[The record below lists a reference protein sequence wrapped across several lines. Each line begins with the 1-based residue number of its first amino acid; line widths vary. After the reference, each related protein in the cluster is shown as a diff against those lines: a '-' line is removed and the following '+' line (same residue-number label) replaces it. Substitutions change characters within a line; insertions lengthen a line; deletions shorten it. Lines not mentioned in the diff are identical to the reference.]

1 MWQKTLIKYLPHL
14 LALILLIGV
23 GVALHQKIKQD
34 GFREGAVSVQAKW
47 DAETKDYNEHIAS
60 LQKEYEAREAI
71 HRSKND
77 EITHALAEANR
88 KHDVEVA
95 TLRSDYTRRLQL
107 SSKRSAVYQ
116 RQAEAGATECRSLAS
131 HASQLDASL
140 EEGRSLVRELRTALG
155 LRDEQVRALSEQIK
169 NDRNLMSD

>member
-1 MWQKTLIKYLPHL
+1 MWQKTLVKYLPHL
-14 LALILLIGV
+14 LTLILLIGA
-23 GVALHQKIKQD
+23 GVYTYRKIKQD
-34 GFREGAVSVQAKW
+34 GFREGAVSVQAEW
-47 DAETKDYNEHIAS
+47 DRETKDYEEHIRS
-60 LQKEYEAREAI
+60 LEKEYAAREAI

-107 SSKRSAVYQ
+107 SSQRSAVYQ
-116 RQAEAGATECRSLAS
+116 RQAEAGTIECRSLAG

-140 EEGRSLVRELRTALG
+140 EEGRSLVRELRTTLG
-155 LRDEQVRALSEQIK
+155 LRDQQVRALSEQIK